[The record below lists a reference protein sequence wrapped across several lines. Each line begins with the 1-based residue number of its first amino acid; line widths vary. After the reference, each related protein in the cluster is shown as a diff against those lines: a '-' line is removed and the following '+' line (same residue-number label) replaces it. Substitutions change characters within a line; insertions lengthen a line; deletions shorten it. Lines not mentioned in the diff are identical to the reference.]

1 MKRVIT
7 FGVFD
12 LFHYGHLKLFQNIKK
27 ICGPD
32 TYLIV
37 AVQKD
42 EWVKKYKPQTTVLYS
57 LDQRMEIVSSLNVV
71 DEVIPYTNVEDT
83 IQTIEFDIFAKGPD
97 QQNEKFVNAI
107 RYAEEKGKKVITI
120 PRTPNI
126 CSLQIKTNIR

>member
-27 ICGPD
+27 MCGPE

-83 IQTIEFDIFAKGPD
+83 IKTIEFDIFAKGPD
-97 QQNEKFVNAI
+97 QQNEKFN
-107 RYAEEKGKKVITI
+107 
-120 PRTPNI
+120 
-126 CSLQIKTNIR
+126 